1 MKVELKAYPAYHAAE
16 SDWLGEMP
24 VGWEAIQLARLN
36 TKLTNGFVGPTRDI
50 LREEGVRYLQS
61 LHIKGGQIIFDTPYY
76 VSEEWSAAHQ
86 KSVLKAGDALIV
98 QTGDIGQVATVT
110 DEFAGCNCHAL
121 IIVCS
126 KRRMIDGYFLSAV
139 LRSHYGFHSLKSV
152 QTGALHPHL
161 NCTKIRDIF
170 LPVPPLDDQRDILAF
185 LDRETAKIDRLMEV
199 RRKQV
204 ERLQEQ
210 RSAVIHH
217 AVTQGLDPHAP
228 MKPSGIEWLGDVP
241 VHWRVVPLLDVLK
254 ERKVRNIGSQES
266 NLLSLSYG
274 RIIRKD
280 AEDNFGLLPES
291 FETYQI
297 VEPGNIVVRLLDLQN
312 DKRSLRVGYVEER
325 GIVTSAYLALE
336 AAPGQSP
343 FYLSQLL
350 HLYDLWKVFYGIG
363 GGVRQSIGYTD
374 IRRLPLP
381 IPPLSEQVALTAA
394 IKRANDK
401 LDTLAAKYRRELEL
415 LAEYRASLISH
426 AVTGK
431 IDVRGLAE
439 LSPLSPL

>member
-1 MKVELKAYPAYHAAE
+1 MKVELKAYPDYKE
-16 SDWLGEMP
+16 CRVCWLGDMP
-24 VGWEAIQLARLN
+24 CHWSLWKVSRSFRRIGSGTTPLGTVEDYYRDATNVWVNTGDLN
-36 TKLTNGFVGPTRDI
+36 D
-50 LREEGVRYLQS
+50 GV
-61 LHIKGGQIIFDTPYY
+61 
-76 VSEEWSAAHQ
+76 VSESATMLSDFALQ
-86 KSVLKAGDALIV
+86 KHSTLKLYP
-98 QTGDIGQVATVT
+98 
-110 DEFAGCNCHAL
+110 
-121 IIVCS
+121 
-126 KRRMIDGYFLSAV
+126 K
-139 LRSHYGFHSLKSV
+139 
-152 QTGALHPHL
+152 GALLVAMYGATIGKIGILDVPASVNQACCVL
-161 NCTKIRDIF
+161 AEPIRTKTKYNFYWFLANRKAIVSLSYGGTQPNISQQTIRSLYIN
-170 LPVPPLDDQRDILAF
+170 VPPLSEQDTIVTF

-241 VHWRVVPLLDVLK
+241 EHWRVVPLLDVLK
-254 ERKVRNIGSQES
+254 ERKVRNIGNQES

-312 DKRSLRVGYVEER
+312 DKRSLRVGYVEEK

-350 HLYDLWKVFYGIG
+350 HSYDLWKVFYGIG
-363 GGVRQSIGYTD
+363 GGVRQSINYTD
-374 IRRLPLP
+374 IRRLPVP
-381 IPPLSEQVALTAA
+381 VPPVSEQVVLTAA

-439 LSPLSPL
+439 PSPL